1 MRLICVCLVAFIVI
15 TNFSLKSFSSVERC
29 RSHVREVDV
38 VEVLGFVNISEA
50 IFGLK
55 LECGIFLFS
64 SIIHFLSLCGVVVEL
79 VALFVCIF
87 CSEADPS
94 LLGCSL
100 DTNLFDS
107 MVVCTYCL
115 T

>member
-1 MRLICVCLVAFIVI
+1 MM
-15 TNFSLKSFSSVERC
+15 
-29 RSHVREVDV
+29 
-38 VEVLGFVNISEA
+38 EVLGFVNISEA

-55 LECGIFLFS
+55 LVGFSFFS
-64 SIIHFLSLCGVVVEL
+64 SIIHFLSLCGVAVEL
-79 VALFVCIF
+79 VALFVRIF

-94 LLGCSL
+94 LLGCFL